1 MSRKA
6 NKFSGV
12 ESEAVEAVVEGQE
25 VIADSAADPIVPVII
40 EAVETTETATD
51 EADPEQTEVDRL
63 NRVNDLEKQII
74 QHQESIKRLRSELRK
89 LDGKSKRE
97 GPTKMEM
104 CVEIWKANPGLT
116 RKEYVELFINQAGL
130 TPAGGRTYIQ
140 LILAKNK

>member
-12 ESEAVEAVVEGQE
+12 ESEVVEAVVEEQE
-25 VIADSAADPIVPVII
+25 AVAESVADPVEEII
-40 EAVETTETATD
+40 ETVEAIETVSS
-51 EADPEQTEVDRL
+51 EVDPDQAEVDRL

-74 QHQESIKRLRSELRK
+74 QHQEAIKNLRYELRK
-89 LDGKSKRE
+89 LDGKAKRA
-97 GPTKMEM
+97 GPTKMET
-104 CVEIWKANPGLT
+104 CLEVWKSNPGLS

-130 TPAGGRTYIQ
+130 TPAGSRTYCQ

>member
-12 ESEAVEAVVEGQE
+12 ESEVVEAVVEEQE
-25 VIADSAADPIVPVII
+25 AIAEPVADPVEEII
-40 EAVETTETATD
+40 ETVETIETISSD
-51 EADPEQTEVDRL
+51 VDPEQTEVDRL

-74 QHQESIKRLRSELRK
+74 QHQEAIKNLRYELRK
-89 LDGKSKRE
+89 LDGKAKRA
-97 GPTKMEM
+97 GPTKMET
-104 CVEIWKANPGLT
+104 CLEVWKSNPGLS

-130 TPAGGRTYIQ
+130 TPAGGRTYVQ